1 MSVMFSKMSP
11 HQGISALMC
20 FLSVCIGLHAA
31 VDFRNNYTPV
41 SHYRNDTEMQAL
53 LKKLASDYP
62 SLAKVYD
69 IGRSLEGRKLTVI
82 QISDN
87 VKQREIGEPRFKYV
101 ANMHGNEAVGREL
114 LLNLAQYLLENYGK
128 DARVT
133 SLVNRTDIHLL
144 PSMNPDG
151 FEAAPEG
158 QCDGY
163 TGRGN
168 RNNRD
173 LNRNFPDQFWPTN
186 APQRET
192 KAVMDWITKARP
204 NFVLSANLHG
214 GALVVNYPYDDH
226 KFKDISHGLYSAC
239 PDDDVFKSLS
249 KVYSYAHPTMHR
261 GNNCDGESYFAD
273 GITNGAK
280 WYTVSGGMQD
290 FNYLNSNTFEVTLE
304 ISCCKYPGGN
314 ELPRF
319 WYENRLALLEYI
331 EQTHIGVKGVV
342 KTSLGNPVAN
352 GTVKVR
358 GIDHVIRTSD
368 QGEYWRL
375 LTPGKYQITFSA
387 PGYSSVTTSV
397 IISDGPAQVI
407 NVTFNPFTK
416 RGKLQKG

>member
-1 MSVMFSKMSP
+1 
-11 HQGISALMC
+11 
-20 FLSVCIGLHAA
+20 
-31 VDFRNNYTPV
+31 
-41 SHYRNDTEMQAL
+41 
-53 LKKLASDYP
+53 
-62 SLAKVYD
+62 
-69 IGRSLEGRKLTVI
+69 
-82 QISDN
+82 
-87 VKQREIGEPRFKYV
+87 
-101 ANMHGNEAVGREL
+101 
-114 LLNLAQYLLENYGK
+114 
-128 DARVT
+128 
-133 SLVNRTDIHLL
+133 
-144 PSMNPDG
+144 
-151 FEAAPEG
+151 
-158 QCDGY
+158 
-163 TGRGN
+163 
-168 RNNRD
+168 
-173 LNRNFPDQFWPTN
+173 
-186 APQRET
+186 
-192 KAVMDWITKARP
+192 
-204 NFVLSANLHG
+204 
-214 GALVVNYPYDDH
+214 
-226 KFKDISHGLYSAC
+226 
-239 PDDDVFKSLS
+239 
-249 KVYSYAHPTMHR
+249 
-261 GNNCDGESYFAD
+261 
-273 GITNGAK
+273 
-280 WYTVSGGMQD
+280 MQD